1 MEIRFLGHAGFIVE
15 TEAAVVVADPWLS
28 REGAFASGW
37 MQLPQNHHLAS
48 LVREKLADPTKERFV
63 YLSHEH
69 EDHFDR
75 AFLASLPRGDVTFV
89 VPRFRR
95 RTLVDTLRALGCA
108 KVIACGDGDKIPI
121 PGGYLRMF
129 VQDGGLNRDS
139 GLLVKAQSAAFLD
152 LNDCKIHDRLAQIAA
167 QEGPIDVLAAQ
178 FSGAIWHP
186 TCYEY
191 SPKTYASISRR
202 R

>member
-1 MEIRFLGHAGFIVE
+1 
-15 TEAAVVVADPWLS
+15 
-28 REGAFASGW
+28 
-37 MQLPQNHHLAS
+37 
-48 LVREKLADPTKERFV
+48 
-63 YLSHEH
+63 
-69 EDHFDR
+69 

-202 R
+202 KMFGKFEAVARALETVRRSEEHTSELQSLRHLVCRL